1 MSVTIGIDAE
11 REYQVA
17 LNFVDWNKNG
27 CRQAVEMMDAG
38 TLNQV
43 APVKIVDDF
52 SGGAYLVY
60 QYNKSAKFRIN
71 KVRGSLVTLSGIFFD
86 PAATTSTSH

>member
-1 MSVTIGIDAE
+1 
-11 REYQVA
+11 
-17 LNFVDWNKNG
+17 
-27 CRQAVEMMDAG
+27 MMDAG

-71 KVRGSLVTLSGIFFD
+71 KVRGSLLTLSGIFFD
-86 PAATTSTSH
+86 PASATFDSTRSDE

>member
-1 MSVTIGIDAE
+1 
-11 REYQVA
+11 
-17 LNFVDWNKNG
+17 
-27 CRQAVEMMDAG
+27 MMDAG

-60 QYNKSAKFRIN
+60 KYSKSAKFRIN
-71 KVRGSLVTLSGIFFD
+71 KVRGPIVSLSGIFFD
-86 PAATTSTSH
+86 PAM